1 MDYTNLLRRYFS
13 CSICLSFIHKV
24 SRQYILNNLKGALAL
39 IDSDYG
45 TVKIKLDE
53 LLETSGLSKN
63 KLAHRA
69 TIAVITVLP
78 L

>member
-1 MDYTNLLRRYFS
+1 M
-13 CSICLSFIHKV
+13 
-24 SRQYILNNLKGALAL
+24 

-53 LLETSGLSKN
+53 LLEPSGLSKN